1 MNKYLLAY
9 DKNLGTRQQIVDV
22 LNTMTEVRHWRF
34 DMPNT
39 FYIYS
44 DANHNELLNK
54 IRMLRGSR
62 GRCVLVKMDTY
73 SGWLPKETWAFL
85 KRTDL

>member
-9 DKNLGTRQQIVDV
+9 DNNLGTRQQIKDV
-22 LNTMTEVRHWRF
+22 LNAMMEVRHWRY
-34 DMPNT
+34 DMPNS

-44 DANHNELLNK
+44 DANYTELLNK
-54 IRMLRGSR
+54 IRTLCGSK
-62 GRCVLVKMDTY
+62 GRCILVKMDTY
-73 SGWLPKETWAFL
+73 SGWLPKDTWTFL